1 MASIG
6 EKRIRKISELTDEE
20 LEVKIWGKT
29 GTRRIDRAAIDYRRN
44 FPFAKDFLEE
54 KGNPPDH
61 MIKIQEALVYRSID
75 DYIKLS
81 EDEKIA
87 TREYQKDMRR
97 YHRDEAKS
105 RGFDVGSYPYRD
117 YFGLVGIGYLYC
129 DYKPPK
135 VTIPKARLITLL
147 HLSRWAVAVYNSYQG
162 KRTCYGN
169 V

>member
-61 MIKIQEALVYRSID
+61 VHVPPSRQMWRKDLYPQFLRAVKVQEETYEERYKFTGDFEKDDQEALVYRSID

-105 RGFDVGSYPYRD
+105 RV
-117 YFGLVGIGYLYC
+117 
-129 DYKPPK
+129 
-135 VTIPKARLITLL
+135 RLI
-147 HLSRWAVAVYNSYQG
+147 SS
-162 KRTCYGN
+162 
-169 V
+169 